1 MRTSESSVA
10 RRDQMYAMIQRYLA
24 SDQNQTVF
32 CQSEQIS
39 KSTFAYWLKRY
50 RQDKPVSTEPA
61 FRPIPIRQSSSTVHC
76 EIEFPGGLTLRIYG

>member
-1 MRTSESSVA
+1 MRTSESSAA
-10 RRDQMYAMIQRYLA
+10 RRDQMYEMIQCYIA
-24 SDQNQTVF
+24 SDQSQTVF

-61 FRPIPIRQSSSTVHC
+61 FRPIPNRPSSLAMRC
-76 EIEFPGGLTLRIYG
+76 EIEFPDGFSLRIYG